1 MVARNITGKRNIERS
16 SHVNSK
22 AATTEFVAGQTRLA
36 DVKQPEEAS
45 AMEPQLIE
53 VVNSVLSAERVST
66 GHPEVMPETDGE
78 QCVVTSSF
86 AEPVEAKQQSKI
98 ASSIELIEPMELD
111 QGQCEH
117 GILFGDVQTEAME
130 TNQESVLE
138 DSSVGVRANFV
149 QPFFAPPTEEIMET
163 NREPLLTTPSD
174 AHQLETMETT
184 YKLADACTPVAS
196 PFGERDA
203 KKPLSSTVGVNAL
216 IAEQALI
223 QYVMKPDTVF
233 MVPDKQC
240 CIQRDAPIS
249 NEHPQ
254 KMECEPFN
262 NSLNFVLIKQQMT
275 TAAETDQLE
284 PEVSNFSDGLGSD
297 SNDDSHAEA
306 YCDLGLGEQ
315 VLLIIDLLA

>member
-1 MVARNITGKRNIERS
+1 
-16 SHVNSK
+16 
-22 AATTEFVAGQTRLA
+22 
-36 DVKQPEEAS
+36 
-45 AMEPQLIE
+45 MEP
-53 VVNSVLSAERVST
+53 
-66 GHPEVMPETDGE
+66 MD
-78 QCVVTSSF
+78 
-86 AEPVEAKQQSKI
+86 
-98 ASSIELIEPMELD
+98 LD

-117 GILFGDVQTEAME
+117 GILCGDVQTEAME
-130 TNQESVLE
+130 TNQECVSE
-138 DSSVGVRANFV
+138 DSSFGVRLNFF
-149 QPFFAPPTEEIMET
+149 QSFFAPRTEEIIET
-163 NREPLLTTPSD
+163 NQEPLLTTPSV
-174 AHQLETMETT
+174 AYQLETMETT
-184 YKLADACTPVAS
+184 HKLADACTPVAS

-216 IAEQALI
+216 IAEQALF
-223 QYVMKPDTVF
+223 QSVMKPDTVF

-254 KMECEPFN
+254 EMECEPVN

-284 PEVSNFSDGLGSD
+284 PEVSNFSDGLD
-297 SNDDSHAEA
+297 SNSADDSHAEA